1 MFIVV
6 VKMIKMAKL
15 MKTNFDTSE
24 LKTRVEN
31 NSSPYQIEEVRGTAV

>member
-1 MFIVV
+1 LTMFIVV

-24 LKTRVEN
+24 LKTR
-31 NSSPYQIEEVRGTAV
+31 RRK